1 VISARLTRLIGRVD
15 TSAFVGDGYVAVY
28 ATWPHR
34 GTAPRLMVQ
43 PGIAVPDG
51 FALDGS
57 CPSPVARAI
66 VRGLVPARG

>member
-1 VISARLTRLIGRVD
+1 MAGARTARIIGQVD

-51 FALDGS
+51 FALDGGD
-57 CPSPVARAI
+57 PSPVAQAI
-66 VRGLVPARG
+66 VQGLAPARG